1 MDLDKYLS
9 KVTIVDCNGQ
19 AAYEMTLLLN
29 GDVLVSGRQ
38 GNFQINP
45 NTQETSPNGKIVPP
59 EILQQA
65 VSFARSCL

>member
-45 NTQETSPNGKIVPP
+45 NTRETAPTGKIVPP
-59 EILQQA
+59 DILQQA

>member
-45 NTQETSPNGKIVPP
+45 NIRETAPAGKIVPP

>member
-45 NTQETSPNGKIVPP
+45 NTRETSPNGKIVPQ